1 MNRLDNEIHKLE
13 SERDKIQL
21 KLQQAE
27 VTHQKHKAKVA
38 EMESEVNRLE

>member
-1 MNRLDNEIHKLE
+1 VNRLDNEVHKLE

-27 VTHQKHKAKVA
+27 VTQQKYKAKIA
-38 EMESEVNRLE
+38 ELESEVNRLD